1 MVEYRK
7 KRIQLQSGGSRNY
20 YYKVLANGEKKRVN
34 KEEYLARTQ
43 KNGGGD
49 LYTGPVKKVQNG
61 KTFFGYQKLNT
72 NKSLDISFVN
82 GKIVGKYDG
91 KNIQSANFS
100 PNNKKKLS
108 IRTSDG
114 MIRDVRF
121 ENESVHNNY
130 KKRIANNEQRKANN
144 ALRNASKVNNV
155 PANVVMQN
163 EDPIIPGVEEEVNV
177 VINAPVNTNKP
188 NNIAKTNNV
197 AANVAKTNNA
207 ATNVAK
213 TNNVA
218 ANVAKTNNVAANVAK
233 TNNTAANVPRTNNV
247 AANVAKT
254 NNTSGNTG
262 RTNNKSTNNVKPSN
276 AQ

>member
-1 MVEYRK
+1 MVEYKK

-121 ENESVHNNY
+121 ENESVHNSY

-144 ALRNASKVNNV
+144 ALRNASKINNV

-163 EDPIIPGVEEEVNV
+163 EDPIIPGVEEEINV
-177 VINAPVNTNKP
+177 VINAPVNTSRT
-188 NNIAKTNNV
+188 NNVPANAAKTNNV
-197 AANVAKTNNA
+197 AANVA
-207 ATNVAK
+207 
-213 TNNVA
+213 
-218 ANVAKTNNVAANVAK
+218 
-233 TNNTAANVPRTNNV
+233 RTNNV
-247 AANVAKT
+247 AANVAK
-254 NNTSGNTG
+254 N
-262 RTNNKSTNNVKPSN
+262 
-276 AQ
+276 